1 MFIKSIREPN
11 NSQEQQWERA
21 TTYTRICPVLPTPH
35 CSSFTSIVDALLLDL
50 SIVN

>member
-1 MFIKSIREPN
+1 MFIKSIPEPN

-21 TTYTRICPVLPTPH
+21 TTYNICPVLPTPH

>member
-21 TTYTRICPVLPTPH
+21 TTYICPVLPTPH